1 MEFKIRTAVKEDMPE
16 VLKLIKELAVFE
28 KEPDAVII
36 DETTLLEQG
45 FGENPMFTCF
55 VAETSK
61 GIVGMALVF
70 FRFSTWKGKALHLE
84 DLIVNNAYRGLGIG
98 YALYKRVMEFAM
110 EQQVNR
116 VQWEVLDWNTPAID
130 FYEKSGA
137 KVLGDWNV
145 VHIHKD
151 GFEKIASE

>member
-1 MEFKIRTAVKEDMPE
+1 MDYVIRLAQREDIPDI
-16 VLKLIKELAVFE
+16 LKLIKELAIFE

-36 DETTLLEQG
+36 DEAVLEAEG
-45 FGENPMFTCF
+45 FGDRPMFTCF
-55 VAETSK
+55 VADSMD

-84 DLIVNNAYRGLGIG
+84 DLIVNDKFRGKGIG
-98 YALYKRVMEFAM
+98 YALYKRVMEFAV

-137 KVLGDWNV
+137 KVLSDWNV

-151 GFEKIASE
+151 GFEKIASI

>member
-1 MEFKIRTAVKEDMPE
+1 MDFKIRLAEKSDMPE

-28 KEPDAVII
+28 KEPEAVII
-36 DETTLLEQG
+36 NESVLETYG

-55 VAETSK
+55 VADSTE
-61 GIVGMALVF
+61 GILGMALVF

-84 DLIVNNAYRGLGIG
+84 DLIVNDAFRGKGIG
-98 YALYKRVMEFAM
+98 SALYKRVMEYAV
-110 EQQVNR
+110 EQKVNR
-116 VQWEVLDWNTPAID
+116 VQWEVLDWNTPAIE

-137 KVLGDWNV
+137 KVLHDWNV